1 VAEDKYSKARKA
13 RGLRKTILSPDD
25 EPDTLKRAREEVRN
39 TRGIETIK
47 TGGKIMAV
55 HMGKKK
61 MAKGD
66 MMKEE
71 KMMKRE
77 GRGMAKADMQK
88 MMSKKKYEEGGKV
101 DMSEGVASA
110 KADQLNFQ
118 RGYAKASKAQ
128 RQFNIKGGVD
138 TTEDEAD
145 KDRGKT
151 KFYEGEVKGKSDMK
165 EALKGQ
171 GAYKKG
177 GMAKKGYHKMPDG
190 KMMKDS

>member
-1 VAEDKYSKARKA
+1 MAEDKYSKARKA

-88 MMSKKKYEEGGKV
+88 MMDKKK
-101 DMSEGVASA
+101 M
-110 KADQLNFQ
+110 
-118 RGYAKASKAQ
+118 
-128 RQFNIKGGVD
+128 
-138 TTEDEAD
+138 
-145 KDRGKT
+145 
-151 KFYEGEVKGKSDMK
+151 
-165 EALKGQ
+165 
-171 GAYKKG
+171 
-177 GMAKKGYHKMPDG
+177 MAKKGYHKMPDG
-190 KMMKDS
+190 KMMKDSAHKGVKKMAHGGRVKKGCDGVATKGKTKGMMV

>member
-1 VAEDKYSKARKA
+1 MAEDKYSKARKA

-55 HMGKKK
+55 DMGKKK
-61 MAKGD
+61 MAKGG

-88 MMSKKKYEEGGKV
+88 MMGKKKMMAGG
-101 DMSEGVASA
+101 MA
-110 KADQLNFQ
+110 KADTQKMM
-118 RGYAKASKAQ
+118 A
-128 RQFNIKGGVD
+128 
-138 TTEDEAD
+138 
-145 KDRGKT
+145 
-151 KFYEGEVKGKSDMK
+151 
-165 EALKGQ
+165 
-171 GAYKKG
+171 KG

-190 KMMKDS
+190 KMMKDSEHKGMKKMARGGMTEKKMARGGMMAKGGSVKKGCDGVATKGKTKGKMV

>member
-88 MMSKKKYEEGGKV
+88 MMGKKK
-101 DMSEGVASA
+101 M
-110 KADQLNFQ
+110 
-118 RGYAKASKAQ
+118 
-128 RQFNIKGGVD
+128 
-138 TTEDEAD
+138 
-145 KDRGKT
+145 
-151 KFYEGEVKGKSDMK
+151 
-165 EALKGQ
+165 
-171 GAYKKG
+171 
-177 GMAKKGYHKMPDG
+177 DG
-190 KMMKDS
+190 

>member
-1 VAEDKYSKARKA
+1 MAEDKYSKARKA

-88 MMSKKKYEEGGKV
+88 MMGKKKMMAGGMTEKKMAHGGMAEKKMARGGMMARGGRV
-101 DMSEGVASA
+101 KKGCDGVAT
-110 KADQLNFQ
+110 K
-118 RGYAKASKAQ
+118 
-128 RQFNIKGGVD
+128 
-138 TTEDEAD
+138 
-145 KDRGKT
+145 GKT
-151 KFYEGEVKGKSDMK
+151 K
-165 EALKGQ
+165 
-171 GAYKKG
+171 
-177 GMAKKGYHKMPDG
+177 GMMV
-190 KMMKDS
+190 

>member
-1 VAEDKYSKARKA
+1 
-13 RGLRKTILSPDD
+13 
-25 EPDTLKRAREEVRN
+25 
-39 TRGIETIK
+39 
-47 TGGKIMAV
+47 MAV

-61 MAKGD
+61 MVHGGKVKKMAHGG

-101 DMSEGVASA
+101 DMSEGVKGRTSA
-110 KADQLNFQ
+110 KAKKDQLNFQ
-118 RGYAKASKAQ
+118 RGYAKGLSKAQ

-145 KDRGKT
+145 KAYRGKT

-190 KMMKDS
+190 KMMKDSEHKGMKKMAKGGSVKKGCDGVATKGKTKGRMM

>member
-39 TRGIETIK
+39 ARGIETIK
-47 TGGKIMAV
+47 TGGKIMA
-55 HMGKKK
+55 GCGGKK
-61 MAKGD
+61 MAKGG

-88 MMSKKKYEEGGKV
+88 MMDKKK
-101 DMSEGVASA
+101 MMA
-110 KADQLNFQ
+110 
-118 RGYAKASKAQ
+118 
-128 RQFNIKGGVD
+128 
-138 TTEDEAD
+138 
-145 KDRGKT
+145 
-151 KFYEGEVKGKSDMK
+151 
-165 EALKGQ
+165 
-171 GAYKKG
+171 KG

-190 KMMKDS
+190 KMMKDSAHKGMKKMAKGGSVKKGCDGVATKGKTKGMMV

>member
-88 MMSKKKYEEGGKV
+88 MMGKKKMMAGGMAEKK
-101 DMSEGVASA
+101 MAHGGMAEKKMA
-110 KADQLNFQ
+110 
-118 RGYAKASKAQ
+118 RGGMAEKKMARGGMMAHGGSVK
-128 RQFNIKGGVD
+128 KGCDGIA
-138 TTEDEAD
+138 T
-145 KDRGKT
+145 RGKT
-151 KFYEGEVKGKSDMK
+151 KGKIV
-165 EALKGQ
+165 
-171 GAYKKG
+171 
-177 GMAKKGYHKMPDG
+177 
-190 KMMKDS
+190 

>member
-1 VAEDKYSKARKA
+1 MAEDKYSKARKA

-88 MMSKKKYEEGGKV
+88 MM
-101 DMSEGVASA
+101 
-110 KADQLNFQ
+110 
-118 RGYAKASKAQ
+118 
-128 RQFNIKGGVD
+128 
-138 TTEDEAD
+138 
-145 KDRGKT
+145 
-151 KFYEGEVKGKSDMK
+151 
-165 EALKGQ
+165 
-171 GAYKKG
+171 
-177 GMAKKGYHKMPDG
+177 AKKGYHKMPDG
-190 KMMKDS
+190 KMMKDSAHKGMKKMAKGGSVKKGCDGVATKGKTKGMMV